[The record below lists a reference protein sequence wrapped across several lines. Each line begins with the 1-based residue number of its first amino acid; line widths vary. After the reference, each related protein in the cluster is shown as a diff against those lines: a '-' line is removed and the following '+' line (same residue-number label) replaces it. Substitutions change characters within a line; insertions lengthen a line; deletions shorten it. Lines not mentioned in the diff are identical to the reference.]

1 LTVAE
6 PFASVPEATARPA
19 SSMATVPVAED
30 GETLS
35 TIGYDLPAVALVGTP
50 ETVSDDERLAGDA
63 PFDFHVNGYAWPI
76 FWPSAFENAATS
88 V

>member
-35 TIGYDLPAVALVGTP
+35 TIG
-50 ETVSDDERLAGDA
+50 
-63 PFDFHVNGYAWPI
+63 
-76 FWPSAFENAATS
+76 
-88 V
+88 